1 MGDPDTTPEAPQPS
15 PVVTP
20 KVYPPKFDPLAAMST
35 AADGDWLELGS
46 QPIVLK
52 NVICVYCGLPFNDE
66 RPHTKEHVVGRRF
79 VPVGT
84 LQGEF
89 NVIARAC
96 APCNSHKSK
105 LEDDLSV
112 ISMCPTVDG
121 VYAGDPDILRK
132 EVIRRAAKS
141 GNARTGRSVATP
153 EPPIE
158 IKSNFGLMSMA
169 FTMVGPPQM
178 DEKRAFELARMQ
190 LAGFMFLLTYNK
202 AEERGRFIQGDFGWI
217 TAVRKPDWGNPLMV
231 WFAQQTAELP
241 IRLQINTA
249 QGYYRAWMRTLDAA
263 QDTFAWAM
271 EWNQNVRLI
280 GLLGMPEKINQFA
293 ASMPELEFQEMAR
306 SGPVVRRVRLSTA
319 LAEQDDTLFAMFKSA
334 PHPNAAPLTP

>member
-1 MGDPDTTPEAPQPS
+1 MEDPESKHELPQPA
-15 PVVTP
+15 PIP
-20 KVYPPKFDPLAAMST
+20 KPKAYPPKFDPVAAMST

-84 LQGEF
+84 LHSEF

-96 APCNSHKSK
+96 SPCNSHKSK

-121 VYAGDPDILRK
+121 VFAGDPDILRK
-132 EVIRRAAKS
+132 EVVRRAAKS

-158 IKSNFGLMSMA
+158 IKSSFGAMSMTV
-169 FTMVGPPQM
+169 TMVGPPQM
-178 DEKRAFELARMQ
+178 HEERAFELARMQ
-190 LAGFMFLLTYNK
+190 LAGFYFLLTYNK
-202 AEERGRFIQGDFGWI
+202 AEERGGFVQGDFGWI

-231 WFAQQTAELP
+231 WFAQETAELP

-249 QGYYRAWMRTLDAA
+249 QGYYRAWMRSLDTT

-293 ASMPELEFQEMAR
+293 ASMPELKFQEVAR
-306 SGPVVRRVRLSTA
+306 SGSVVRRVRLSTA
-319 LAEQDDTLFAMFKSA
+319 LAEQDDTLFAMFKSVPGA
-334 PHPNAAPLTP
+334 NTTPQTL